1 MEYVY
6 SAMLL
11 HSAGKQINEK
21 SVTEVLKAAGVKTD
35 KARVAA
41 LTASL
46 EGVDIEEAIATAA
59 AAPVAA
65 APAPGGE
72 AAPAAQAEAAAEEEA
87 EEEEE
92 EVSEE
97 DAMSGLSSLFG

>member
-6 SAMLL
+6 AAMLL
-11 HSAGKQINEK
+11 HAADKKINDK
-21 SVTEVLKAAGVKTD
+21 AVTEVLKAAGVKAD
-35 KARVAA
+35 KARVTA

-46 EGVDIEEAIATAA
+46 EGVDIAEAIATAA

-65 APAPGGE
+65 APAPSGG
-72 AAPAAQAEAAAEEEA
+72 APAETPAQAEAAPEE

-97 DAMSGLSSLFG
+97 EAMSGLSSLFG

>member
-6 SAMLL
+6 AAMLL
-11 HSAGKQINEK
+11 HAADKKIEDK
-21 SVTEVLKAAGVKTD
+21 AVTEVLKAAGIKAD

-46 EGVDIEEAIATAA
+46 DGVDIAEAIATAA

-65 APAPGGE
+65 APAPSGG
-72 AAPAAQAEAAAEEEA
+72 APAPAQAEAAQEEPE

-97 DAMSGLSSLFG
+97 EAMSGLSSLFG

>member
-6 SAMLL
+6 TAMLL
-11 HSAGKQINEK
+11 HAAEKKINDK
-21 SVTEVLKAAGVKTD
+21 AVTEVLKAAGVKAD

-46 EGVDIEEAIATAA
+46 EGVDIAEAIATAA

-65 APAPGGE
+65 APAPSGGAPADTPAEAE
-72 AAPAAQAEAAAEEEA
+72 AAP

-92 EVSEE
+92 EAVSEE
-97 DAMSGLSSLFG
+97 EAMSGLSSLFG